1 MQRCSSNPA
10 VDICGN
16 QTGAD
21 LQIAPR
27 SATRIQ
33 PNILQWAATLLSRMP
48 RRRSKARQPQPT
60 AATMQRSLNITLS
73 TRQNVPM
80 YIPACA
86 QPFGKLVILAQ
97 ALSLKSCWGEPT
109 HTHTLPDSAEEKRKG
124 EVRRKDCC
132 MDTTGGL
139 SFSNQGGLSFCHLG
153 TTGGCHAGARG

>member
-1 MQRCSSNPA
+1 MWKSNRCRSSNSTPERHPDPA
-10 VDICGN
+10 QYFTMGRHAAVPN
-16 QTGAD
+16 ATTTQQSSSTTAN
-21 LQIAPR
+21 R
-27 SATRIQ
+27 SDNATK
-33 PNILQWAATLLSRMP
+33 PEHHP
-48 RRRSKARQPQPT
+48 
-60 AATMQRSLNITLS
+60 LS

-124 EVRRKDCC
+124 EVRRKECC